1 MPQSFDSQTFNVQY
15 WAGTFRAKT
24 RQVIHQN
31 LNSHLDTR
39 FAMTDSNH
47 SHDLSADYEKFLS
60 VAVEKHGARILTLEQ
75 IADITGGK
83 AYKPGQILTGN
94 AFEQG
99 QTANDVLV
107 LRALNHRGKT
117 KREID
122 AFSLKARL
130 TADAA
135 SGVKQD
141 QFLKPGDALILI
153 VGKAGNVARF
163 DDEFAIIR
171 AVATDKHFVIHL
183 RDQFAELF
191 GKHGLSRLLSSKLYQ
206 KYIQSLA
213 DGNKVR
219 KLDPRK
225 LAGIKIPILPRD
237 KAIIL
242 NTLFHVLPESSLEKI
257 LSVLDRHQ
265 ASATAINYFSQTPA
279 WRDFSKLPTG
289 TPIAETRSYLRKLIK
304 EHGEVFLSEAHDPTY
319 LFAVWMRQFVMAAKY
334 LEEIL
339 KSSPTAEKVLTLQGW
354 KSELQ
359 DRSKSFQSALE
370 GFRTEAKKDF
380 QDIRDEV
387 FGICDGITKVMLTLG
402 EQSEHEVMAQVK
414 ESVPLHPLSRE
425 DAARRSKRARAL
437 TELWDMMRG
446 SRLGGEEQ
454 YAYPFLWNLMLD
466 AGTNDFPGQ
475 MDRNALVQLLAAFSS
490 RSIIHGQ
497 ACAWFQNILPRIP
510 ESEWIAVM
518 RQFGSWLTHVDEGT
532 AKSLIQD
539 LLEDVE
545 ARAWRM
551 TGWNSYPKELLTFVV
566 EAARVPANGTVYV
579 PYTPSFGFSRFLP
592 SNAQGFFQFRSE
604 HEAGIFAI
612 HEVISG
618 GHSTF
623 VVADPLS
630 EGTPFDENFS
640 AAIAA
645 PPFNG
650 RAGRNEYPTEIR
662 CIENALSVIKPGGR
676 AVVCVSPA
684 FLMRRGGRYAE
695 YREHLTCSNLVEA
708 VIQLPSRLLSGSSI
722 SLSLLVLDTSVSLT
736 KETLFID
743 ASDCVVSG
751 VSERVPKLDVEK
763 LLTRFSDGQHP
774 SCRRV
779 DEEGIRAKEYDLT
792 PARYIAQQE
801 IEVPEHHRLCR
812 FGELVSPKRF
822 PRCQP
827 GDLGVQ
833 LTPRH
838 FGSPLS
844 VEPQSFESLE
854 VVDAPGLSNPRLFNR
869 ANADA
874 LIVSPIFSKDGLGAC
889 LFHHNGRDLLLRP
902 DMLTFEVSSDQIDPQ
917 WLMLALS
924 SELTRRQLEP
934 LVSTA
939 GIPRVR
945 RELLMDL
952 ILVVPDTK
960 QQQRALLA
968 LHKESALKSRAK
980 ELGLEEHIQSIKK
993 GFLDDL
999 RLKKHSISQITN
1011 DIKSAI
1017 AVILDELAKKGS
1029 ISAEQII
1036 SPRRS
1041 IIFSDYLQGM
1051 SQKCGVLGGLID
1063 KLTEENKHEPL
1074 AQLNLADAM
1083 KKVEKEYRG
1092 ENFQLRFF
1100 IESRSFVDQT
1110 TGDSIKPLI
1119 RIGENDFQILCRNII
1134 DNAKRHAFKGDFKGA
1149 SILVDAEL
1157 LYEEQVIELCF
1168 MNNGAPFPKGM
1179 DIERFVLRGE
1189 KAGSAGNTGTG
1200 GYHIKSI
1207 MDHVGG
1213 RLEICSPPFDEYSTE
1228 IRLLFPICHDDTL

>member
-1 MPQSFDSQTFNVQY
+1 
-15 WAGTFRAKT
+15 
-24 RQVIHQN
+24 
-31 LNSHLDTR
+31 
-39 FAMTDSNH
+39 MTDSNNPP
-47 SHDLSADYEKFLS
+47 SPSADYDKFLS
-60 VAVEKHGARILTLEQ
+60 EAVEKHGAQILTLDQ
-75 IADITGGK
+75 IADIWRGE
-83 AYKPGQILTGN
+83 AYKPSQILTGI
-94 AFEQG
+94 AFEQE
-99 QTANDVLV
+99 QTVNDVLV
-107 LRALNHRGKT
+107 LRALNHRGRT
-117 KREID
+117 KREIN
-122 AFSLKARL
+122 AFRLKARL

-141 QFLKPGDALILI
+141 QFLNPGDALILI
-153 VGKAGNVARF
+153 VGEAGKVARF

-171 AVATDKHFVIHL
+171 AVATDKHVVIHL

-191 GKHGLSRLLSSKLYQ
+191 GKHGLSRLLSSELYQ

-242 NTLFHVLPESSLEKI
+242 NSLFHVLPESSLEKI

-265 ASATAINYFSQTPA
+265 ASAPAINYFSLTPA
-279 WRDFSKLPTG
+279 WRDFSKLPTD
-289 TPIAETRSYLRKLIK
+289 TPIAEARTCLRKLIK
-304 EHGEVFLSEAHDPTY
+304 EHGDVFLSETHDPTN
-319 LFAVWMRQFVMAAKY
+319 LFAVWMRQFVMTAKY

-339 KSSPTAEKVLTLQGW
+339 KGVPSAEKVLTLQGW

-359 DRSKSFQSALE
+359 DRSKPLQSALE

-387 FGICDGITKVMLTLG
+387 FGICDGITKVMRTLG

-425 DAARRSKRARAL
+425 DAERRSSYARAL
-437 TELWDMMRG
+437 SELWDVMRG

-466 AGTNDFPGQ
+466 AGMNGFPAQ
-475 MDRNALVQLLAAFSS
+475 MDRHALDQLLKAFSS

-497 ACAWFQNILPRIP
+497 ACAWFQNILRRIP

-518 RQFGSWLTHVDEGT
+518 RQFGSWLTQVDRAT
-532 AKSLIQD
+532 ARSLSQD
-539 LLEDVE
+539 LLGEVE

-551 TGWNSYPKELLTFVV
+551 TGWNSYPKELLTFLV
-566 EAARVPANGTVYV
+566 EAARVPPNGSVYV

-612 HEVISG
+612 HEVITGRQSI
-618 GHSTF
+618 F
-623 VVADPLS
+623 VVADPRS
-630 EGTPFDENFS
+630 ESKPLDDNFS
-640 AAIAA
+640 TAIAA
-645 PPFNG
+645 PPINE
-650 RAGRNEYPTEIR
+650 RAGRNEDPTEIK
-662 CIENALSVIKPGGR
+662 CIKNALSVIKPGGR
-676 AVVCVSPA
+676 AVICVGPS
-684 FLMRRGGRYAE
+684 FLMNRGGRYRE
-695 YREHLTCSNLVEA
+695 YREHLTCSNLIEA
-708 VIQLPSRLLSGSSI
+708 VIQLPSRLLAGSSI
-722 SLSLLVLDTSVSLT
+722 SLSLLILDTSASRS
-736 KETLFID
+736 KGTLFID
-743 ASDCVVSG
+743 ASDCVVAG
-751 VSERVPKLDVEK
+751 GSERVPKLDVEK
-763 LLTRFSDGQHP
+763 LLTRFSERQDP

-779 DEEGIRAKEYDLT
+779 VEEGIREKEYDLT

-827 GDLGVQ
+827 GDHGIQ
-833 LTPRH
+833 LAPRH

-844 VEPQSFESLE
+844 VEPQSFESFE
-854 VVDAPGLSNPRLFNR
+854 VVDAQGFSNPRMFTR
-869 ANADA
+869 ANSDA
-874 LIVSPIFSKDGLGAC
+874 LIVSPIFSKDGLVAC
-889 LFHHNGRDLLLRP
+889 LFHHNGSDLFLRQ
-902 DMLTFEVSSDQIDPQ
+902 DMLTFEVSSDQVDPQ

-924 SELTRRQLEP
+924 SELTRKQIEP

-945 RELLMDL
+945 RDVLMDM
-952 ILVVPDTK
+952 ILVVPDTIH
-960 QQQRALLA
+960 QQRALLA

-1017 AVILDELAKKGS
+1017 AVILDELDKKGS

-1041 IIFSDYLQGM
+1041 INFRDYLQAM
-1051 SQKCGVLGGLID
+1051 SQKCGALGGLVD

-1074 AQLNLADAM
+1074 APLNLVDAM

-1110 TGDSIKPLI
+1110 TGRALKPIIK
-1119 RIGENDFQILCRNII
+1119 IGENDFQILYRNII
-1134 DNAKRHAFKGDFKGA
+1134 DNAKRHAFKGDFEGA

-1157 LYEEQVIELCF
+1157 LHEEQMVELCF
-1168 MNNGAPFPKGM
+1168 MNNGAHFPKGM
-1179 DIERFVLRGE
+1179 SLERFVLRGE
-1189 KAGSAGNTGTG
+1189 KAGSNGNSGTG

-1213 RLEICSPPFDEYSTE
+1213 RLEICTPPFDEYSTE
-1228 IRLLFPICHDDTL
+1228 VRLFFPYYHEDSI